1 MRVRLSLCVPIC
13 TAGGIGRHASLR
25 NWCPQGHGSSS
36 LPPCT
41 ICAGAGTGIRVG
53 FKNRCRKACGFDPR
67 SAHQYTLLA
76 QSVEQQTFNLWVGG
90 PIPSGRT
97 TSEEDCCI
105 PLPRFAQEPR
115 KLHIRSL
122 LLPSPHRTTLRWG
135 PYTDVAQLADASD
148 LRSEKLWVRPPP
160 SVPVFFA
167 CSSVVIAPGCGPE
180 GRRFE
185 SAHAPQTGP

>member
-1 MRVRLSLCVPIC
+1 MVGTRRETRTPMPSRAPVPETGVSTNSTSRAYGAQSESRTRIP
-13 TAGGIGRHASLR
+13 AV
-25 NWCPQGHGSSS
+25 
-36 LPPCT
+36 
-41 ICAGAGTGIRVG
+41 GAG
-53 FKNRCRKACGFDPR
+53 
-67 SAHQYTLLA
+67 L
-76 QSVEQQTFNLWVGG
+76 
-90 PIPSGRT
+90 SGRT
-97 TSEEDCCI
+97 TSEEGCSI

-148 LRSEKLWVRPPP
+148 LRSEKLWVRGPP
-160 SVPVFFA
+160 SVPLHVA
-167 CSSVVIAPGCGPE
+167 CSSVGRAPGCGPE